1 VRRHLF
7 LLAAI
12 GISILPSCRNSH
24 HASILPAA
32 PCASP
37 MVGRG
42 EWQLIDRGV
51 FSFEL
56 PPRFRRPAGP
66 GGGIDS
72 WVESYPSPDGRQTV
86 SFDYGQ
92 WSDPLVPKRD
102 EFSDFTSC
110 EDSIG
115 RRQATVVTLRI
126 HDPEHKDRDGLY
138 IAAAA
143 WRSPVMPGAHLTLWT
158 ESRDPALLNVLLTVL
173 RTVKFREQPGT
184 AK

>member
-1 VRRHLF
+1 VRRYLIPC
-7 LLAAI
+7 AAI
-12 GISILPSCRNSH
+12 GISLLPSCCNPH
-24 HASILPAA
+24 HAAILPAA
-32 PCASP
+32 PCATP

-42 EWQLIDRGV
+42 DWQLIDRGV

-56 PPRFRRPAGP
+56 PPRFRRPSGT

-72 WVESYPSPDGRQTV
+72 WVESYSSPDGRQTV

-115 RRQATVVTLRI
+115 GKPATVVTLRI
-126 HDPEHKDRDGLY
+126 HDPKHKDRDGLY

-143 WRSPVMPGAHLTLWT
+143 WRSPVLPGALLTFWT
-158 ESRDPALLNVLLTVL
+158 ESRDPASLNVLLTVL
-173 RTVKFREQPGT
+173 RTLKFRERPST